1 MKKILVMTDS
11 LALPRAKPEICKYEE
26 IWPVLLRRNDFY
38 VHQISIG
45 GATID
50 ELFRQV
56 EYHFMSKPDIVII
69 QSGIVDS
76 APRALTKFENLIF
89 NKYKLT
95 RMILKKFL
103 VPHLN
108 FLRNKRK
115 ITYTDLDKFEKYVL
129 KFKKAFSA
137 TDFYWIAIIPPN
149 IEYEMKVP
157 GISKN
162 VSDFNMILEKHLGK
176 NLIKV
181 VDVSKGVMSDNIH
194 LNAEGH
200 ENIFDSIIKKMDL
213 DSIMKYKHNF
223 A

>member
-1 MKKILVMTDS
+1 MKKVLVMTDS
-11 LALPRAKPEICKYEE
+11 LALPRAIPEICNYEA
-26 IWPVLLRRNDFY
+26 IWPVLFRRSDFF

-50 ELFRQV
+50 ELYRQV
-56 EYHFMSKPDIVII
+56 EYHYMAKPDIVII

-76 APRALTKFENLIF
+76 APRALTKFENLFF
-89 NKYKLT
+89 NKYRLT
-95 RMILKKFL
+95 RMFLKKIL
-103 VPHLN
+103 IPRLN

-115 ITYTDLDKFEKYVL
+115 ITYTDLDKFEQYVL
-129 KFKKAFSA
+129 KFKKAFYA
-137 TDFYWIAIIPPN
+137 TDFYWIAIVPPN
-149 IEYEMKVP
+149 REHEIKVP

-162 VSDFNMILEKHLGK
+162 VSDFNFIIEKHIGD

-181 VDVSKGVMSDNIH
+181 EHLVSGVMTDNIH

-200 ENIFDSIIKKMDL
+200 KHIFDSMIRKKAFISL
-213 DSIMKYKHNF
+213 TKHKHNF